1 MTRIARSNRP
11 VHSVPARGL
20 TSTSTRLAIG
30 LTALPIALASLWPAA
45 AHALE
50 LKGTRTIT
58 AHTRDAQ
65 RIALGTVRF
74 EPAAAGEAVRFVV
87 TMDAARFTDHFLS
100 MKEFKCLDGRG
111 ELVCHVPY
119 PHAQPRTVTPANLAW
134 LEHSLLFLYKQPAD
148 FGAKLWNGLY
158 FRLEPTATGL
168 RGTPQAIDLNAIASP
183 PETPAPPY
191 RAALRDD
198 IAPGARWI
206 ESITIE

>member
-1 MTRIARSNRP
+1 M
-11 VHSVPARGL
+11 V
-20 TSTSTRLAIG
+20 
-30 LTALPIALASLWPAA
+30 ALPGAA
-45 AHALE
+45 AAFDLQ
-50 LKGTRTIT
+50 GTRTIT

-65 RIALGTVRF
+65 HIVLGSVRF
-74 EPAAAGEAVRFVV
+74 EPAAGGGPVGFVV

-100 MKEFKCLDGRG
+100 MKEFKCLDGRT

-119 PHAQPRTVTPANLAW
+119 PYPQPRAVTPTNLAW

-168 RGTPQAIDLNAIASP
+168 RGLPQAIDLNFISAP
-183 PETPAPPY
+183 PDKPGIPPY

-198 IAPGARWI
+198 IAPGVRWI
-206 ESITIE
+206 DSITIE